1 MGAGG
6 AARRPGVRRL
16 LRPVLRYLLVT
27 AVAAMAAPAGADPQN
42 TQALKEA
49 ELRLVKERIQ
59 TLNQRL
65 KEMRGAKTRT
75 EQELEEHDR
84 RVARLAR
91 EGGRTERQ
99 VEATRERL
107 AGLRQQ
113 QSQLQDRDRAQTA
126 ALARQIRSAFIM
138 SRQNAVKLM
147 LNQNDPAAV
156 QRALTYHD
164 YINREYRSGIEA
176 VRRRIAELAVV
187 ARRIGEEEARLAA
200 LHRRLEQERRDLE
213 AEQRRRRELLQALTQ
228 DIASRGQELAH
239 LNRNR
244 RELERLL
251 QELSEALADIAPM
264 PERERAFAAMRGRL
278 PWPFQGPAVYRYGST
293 RGLGNLRWQGVVLA
307 GRPGEAVR
315 AVHHGRV
322 AFADWLRG
330 FGLLIILDHGD
341 GYMSLYGHNQTLNKE
356 TGDWVD
362 GGEVVATV
370 GASGGI
376 ERPGVYFEIRKNATP
391 LDPDTWCRG

>member
-1 MGAGG
+1 MDGG
-6 AARRPGVRRL
+6 GVAWPSKARRPA
-16 LRPVLRYLLVT
+16 RPVLLLLM
-27 AVAAMAAPAGADPQN
+27 VAALAAAPSLAGAGPQEV
-42 TQALKEA
+42 QADKEA

-59 TLNQRL
+59 TLNRRL

-91 EGGRTERQ
+91 EGGHTERQ
-99 VEATRERL
+99 VEATRRRL
-107 AGLRQQ
+107 AALREQ
-113 QSQLQDRDRAQTA
+113 QSELQARDRAQTA

-164 YINREYRSGIEA
+164 YINREYRTAIET
-176 VRRRIAELAVV
+176 VRRRLAELAAV
-187 ARRIGEEEARLAA
+187 ARRIGEEEARLAT
-200 LHRRLEQERRDLE
+200 LHRQLEQERRQLE
-213 AEQRRRRELLQALTQ
+213 AEQHRRRELLRTLTR

-239 LNRNR
+239 LNSNR
-244 RELERLL
+244 RELERLIE
-251 QELSEALADIAPM
+251 ELGQALADIAPM
-264 PERERAFAAMRGRL
+264 PERERAFATLRGQL
-278 PWPFQGPAVYRYGST
+278 PWPYGGRTVYRYGSA
-293 RGLGNLRWQGVVLA
+293 RGIGNLRWQGVVLA
-307 GRPGEAVR
+307 GRPGEPVR
-315 AVHHGRV
+315 AIHHGRV

-341 GYMSLYGHNQTLNKE
+341 GYMSLYGHNQTLIKE

-362 GGEVVATV
+362 SGEAVATV

-391 LDPDTWCRG
+391 LDPAAWCRS

>member
-1 MGAGG
+1 MTCP
-6 AARRPGVRRL
+6 PGVRNL
-16 LRPVLRYLLVT
+16 LRPLLRSLM
-27 AVAAMAAPAGADPQN
+27 VAALAALPAPAGAGPQEA
-42 TQALKEA
+42 QAAREA
-49 ELRLVKERIQ
+49 ELALVKERIQ
-59 TLNQRL
+59 TLNRRL
-65 KEMRGAKTRT
+65 KEMRGAKGRA
-75 EQELEEHDR
+75 ERELEEHDR

-99 VEATRERL
+99 VEETRQRL
-107 AGLRQQ
+107 AELRAQ
-113 QSQLQDRDRAQTA
+113 QSELQARDRLQTA

-164 YINREYRSGIEA
+164 YINREYRSAIDA
-176 VRRRIAELAVV
+176 VRRRIAELAAV
-187 ARRIGEEEARLAA
+187 ARRIGEEEARLAT
-200 LHRRLEQERRDLE
+200 LHRRLEQERHDLE
-213 AEQRRRRELLQALTQ
+213 AEQQRRRELLQALTQ

-244 RELERLL
+244 RELERLIE
-251 QELSEALADIAPM
+251 ELGQALADIAPM
-264 PERERAFAAMRGRL
+264 PDRERAFATMRGRL
-278 PWPFQGPAVYRYGST
+278 PWPYQGAPLHRYGST

-307 GRPGEAVR
+307 GRPGEPVR
-315 AVHHGRV
+315 AIHHGRV

-341 GYMSLYGHNQTLNKE
+341 GYMSLYGHNQTLIKE

-362 GGEVVATV
+362 SGEAVATV

-391 LDPDTWCRG
+391 LNPGTWCRG